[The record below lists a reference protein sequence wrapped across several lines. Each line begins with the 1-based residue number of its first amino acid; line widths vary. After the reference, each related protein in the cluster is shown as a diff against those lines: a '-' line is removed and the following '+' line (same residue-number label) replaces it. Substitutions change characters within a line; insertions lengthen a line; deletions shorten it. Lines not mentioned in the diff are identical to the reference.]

1 MTAKFKIRDAH
12 PSEFEEIGKLVSTVY
27 SQLPDFPKEE
37 ALPTY
42 YEQLRNVG
50 QMTTNSAIHLFAAV
64 DDDNTIL
71 GVVVYF
77 DDMQFYGS
85 KGVASSV
92 KNAAGFRF
100 LAVDPKARGLGVG
113 KALSMYCIELAKS
126 TGQEK
131 LIIHSTKA
139 MAVAWEMYLKIG
151 FKRADYLDFEGN
163 SINVY
168 GFEYV
173 FDDQQA

>member
-1 MTAKFKIRDAH
+1 MSKNFKIRNAH
-12 PSEFEEIGKLVSTVY
+12 PSEFEKIGQLVSTVY
-27 SQLPDFPKEE
+27 SQLPDFPKEDE
-37 ALPTY
+37 LPAY
-42 YEQLRNVG
+42 YEQLRNIG
-50 QMTTNSAIHLFAAV
+50 QMTTNPAIHLFAAV
-64 DDDNTIL
+64 DDNNNIL

-77 DDMQFYGS
+77 DDMQYYGS

-100 LAVDPKARGLGVG
+100 LAVDPEARGLGIG
-113 KALSMYCIELAKS
+113 KALSVYCIERAKN

-131 LIIHSTKA
+131 LIIHSTRA

-151 FKRADYLDFEGN
+151 FKRAKYLDFNGN

-168 GFEYV
+168 GFEYY
-173 FDDQQA
+173 F